1 MTIMKLTAALVL
13 FSSISAQAGD
23 CVLKI
28 SREACPGKETEAF
41 KPYNGKKETEEK
53 KAAGD
58 EAACKKEAEKAA
70 KIVRKGT
77 LTSKSVTAT
86 FDGKAVTGDFKSS
99 SECK

>member
-1 MTIMKLTAALVL
+1 MSLMKLTAALVL

-28 SREACPGKETEAF
+28 AREACPGKETEAY

-53 KAAGD
+53 KSAAD
-58 EAACKKEAEKAA
+58 EAACKKEADKAA

-77 LTSKSVTAT
+77 LSAKTVSAT
-86 FDGKAVTGDFKSS
+86 FDGKAVAGDFKGK